1 MIERNHEDIIK
12 DQIRLAKLWL
22 DVCSEQE
29 GNGYNWELTK
39 KKLLSDWRNENMTV
53 DFWSAYMETTFVQFS
68 IEHYYVDLE
77 NKKNTE

>member
-12 DQIRLAKLWL
+12 DQLRLAKLWL

-29 GNGYNWELTK
+29 RNGYNWEATK

-53 DFWSAYMETTFVQFS
+53 DFWSEYMRESFVLHAL
-68 IEHYYVDLE
+68 EHYYVDLE
-77 NKKNTE
+77 NKKNKE

>member
-29 GNGYNWELTK
+29 KNGYDWEVTK

-53 DFWSAYMETTFVQFS
+53 DFWSAYMEATFVQFS
-68 IEHYYVDLE
+68 IKHYYVDLE
-77 NKKNTE
+77 NKKNIE